1 MGKRPKRLKLR
12 KDEGLKW
19 ARVLHRKRVEC
30 ERVSN
35 ASRGLGF

>member
-19 ARVLHRKRVEC
+19 ARVNRKRVEC